1 MPTDSARQT
10 IDRFCGWLVQPR
22 MRRHVPLLV
31 LLPIIACHR
40 SPPPPSDP
48 PKAPEAP
55 APTALVQK
63 LAADATQGGVLVATA
78 LDARRLLLVSDEDDG
93 KVLLM
98 DGADGSTVAAAKV
111 EGRPAQVM
119 VLPDGSVAVALRDRA
134 EVATFVLEKS
144 TETQALSFRKGEPL
158 ETAVE
163 PIALARK
170 GSELLVA
177 TGWSHTLERF
187 DLETRTKRA
196 SVDLPKEPRAVVARA
211 DGTVFVSHASAGVLT
226 RVLGSH
232 VLPMKLDDGPT
243 NVRQGFALAALG
255 NDVIA
260 PDVSVNPEDMNDPS
274 MEEPVG
280 GYGGGMRCNNTW
292 RPGWTLDE
300 AQFPRR
306 AGNKDPWAGKTADAK
321 DGNLRRGV
329 GADFLHNDPKRVIPA
344 VGFDTCVRM
353 MSNTFTLHRVQAQT
367 PTVTHMGTTCLLP
380 RAVAIHAGRREAYLA
395 CLGTNRVHTIAL
407 GSEGDAK
414 PPRIT
419 RDWKLPSGPM
429 GLAVDGD
436 ALYVWSQFAHALT
449 RISLADEPKPEPAK
463 AVAKAAPSKAD
474 APATN
479 VLATFAL
486 PRETART
493 ADVDLGRELFHASG
507 DTRISEDGRACAS
520 CHPDGRT
527 DGISWSTPSGKR
539 KPLFLA
545 GRVGDGPFG
554 WKGEHK
560 TLGEHITHTI
570 VANLHGSGLTAAAT
584 KSLEAYLKVMPGPPA
599 TKDNLSGP
607 VIRGKQ
613 LFASAEVGC
622 TGCHR
627 GQTFTDEERHD
638 VGTGGEFRTP
648 SLRSIAGAGPYNHGG
663 KYASLGD
670 FLKSTDGK
678 MGHTAQLPP
687 EDFNALV
694 LYLSSL

>member
-1 MPTDSARQT
+1 MPTIRPRHT
-10 IDRFCGWLVQPR
+10 VDRISRWLVQLR
-22 MRRHVPLLV
+22 MRRHAPLLV

-40 SPPPPSDP
+40 SPPPPPDP

-55 APTALVQK
+55 APTAMVQK
-63 LAADATQGGVLVATA
+63 LAADATQGGILVATA

-98 DGADGSTVAAAKV
+98 DGADGSTVASVKV
-111 EGRPAQVM
+111 EGRPAQLM
-119 VLPDGSVAVALRDRA
+119 VLPDGAVAVALRDRA
-134 EVATFVLEKS
+134 EVATFVVEKS
-144 TETQALSFRKGEPL
+144 TETQALSFRKGEAM

-170 GSELLVA
+170 GNELLVA
-177 TGWSHTLERF
+177 TGWSHALERF
-187 DLETRTKRA
+187 DLDTRKKRG

-226 RVLGSH
+226 RVVGSH

-260 PDVSVNPEDMNDPS
+260 PDVSVNPEDLNDPT
-274 MEEPVG
+274 MDEPVG

-306 AGNKDPWAGKTADAK
+306 APADPAIAKDAK
-321 DGNLRRGV
+321 EANLRRGV
-329 GADFLHNDPKRVIPA
+329 GADFLHNDPKRTIPQ
-344 VGFDTCVRM
+344 VGFNTCVRM
-353 MSNTFTLHRVQAQT
+353 MSNTFTLHRVQGQT

-380 RAVAIHAGRREAYLA
+380 RAVAIHGGRREAYLA

-407 GSEGDAK
+407 GSEGDAR

-419 RDWKLPSGPM
+419 RDWKLPSGPS
-429 GLAVDGD
+429 GVAIDGD
-436 ALYVWSQFAHALT
+436 VLYVWSQFAHALT
-449 RISLADEPKPEPAK
+449 RISLADEPKPEAAK
-463 AVAKAAPSKAD
+463 AVATKAPAKAD
-474 APATN
+474 AAS

-486 PRETART
+486 PREVART

-507 DTRISEDGRACAS
+507 DARISEDGRACAS

-570 VANLHGSGLTAAAT
+570 VANLHGTGLTAAAT
-584 KSLEAYLKVMPGPPA
+584 KSLEAYLRAMPGPPA

-687 EDFNALV
+687 EDFDALV